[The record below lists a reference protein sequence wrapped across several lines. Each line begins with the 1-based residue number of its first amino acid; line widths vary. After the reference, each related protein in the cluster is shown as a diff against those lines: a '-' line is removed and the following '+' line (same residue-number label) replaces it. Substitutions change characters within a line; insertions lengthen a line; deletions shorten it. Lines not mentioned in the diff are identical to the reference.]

1 MSVMNKTK
9 LAALVTAAAV
19 TLAGCSGG
27 KEEGAATDT
36 KVTTPVAR
44 STILPPTTTTP
55 ATRTTTS
62 GTGVGDPTNQQ
73 LLDAVNASKTE
84 LGAKADAAKASADA
98 AKASADAGKAE
109 AMKAKDEA
117 AGAKKEAKKA
127 KSTALITGIVASAL
141 AAAGV
146 GFGIWNLN
154 RTKNQGEETR
164 QKVQDAGDAN
174 LIATRATGAAISG
187 QVAATGTALGE
198 LGGVSLD
205 EQRQAEKAR
214 QKTATEQL
222 DANKAQITATNAAGD
237 SAEASRVAAANAN
250 TSAIQVAGKVDKLGT
265 ELDDN
270 QKRLLE
276 AISKLTDAQKE
287 NKVAL
292 DNQKIALEAQV
303 SALAKIEAGNTEI
316 QASLQSLK
324 QKVSE
329 TNAEVLRTNARVL
342 STKASVEEILAR
354 EFKLDPGVQ
363 QPAPAVGPE
372 PAKPVAPVGA
382 STPVAALGVIDAATG
397 APVGGVASEK
407 PDHDV
412 GFMGPPAPKEILD
425 QRSSKPT
432 SET

>member
-27 KEEGAATDT
+27 KEEAAATDT

-98 AKASADAGKAE
+98 AKASADAGKEE

-141 AAAGV
+141 GAAGV
-146 GFGIWNLN
+146 GLGIWSLN

-174 LIATRATGAAISG
+174 LIATGATGAAISG
-187 QVAATGTALGE
+187 QVAATGAALGT

-214 QKTATEQL
+214 QQTATEQL
-222 DANKAQITATNAAGD
+222 EANKTQIAAIYKTGD
-237 SAEASRVAAANAN
+237 SAEASLQAAINAN
-250 TSAIQVAGKVDKLGT
+250 TSAIQVSDKVGKLEIK
-265 ELDDN
+265 LDDN
-270 QKRLLE
+270 QKRLLD
-276 AISKLTDAQKE
+276 AISKSTDAQKE
-287 NKVAL
+287 NKDAL
-292 DNQKIALEAQV
+292 AAQKIALDAQK
-303 SALAKIEAGNTEI
+303 SALEEIKTGNTEI
-316 QASLQSLK
+316 QASLQSLN

-342 STKASVEEILAR
+342 ATKASVEEILAR
-354 EFKLDPGVQ
+354 EFKLDPSVLP
-363 QPAPAVGPE
+363 PAPNVDPE
-372 PAKPVAPVGA
+372 PAEPVAPV
-382 STPVAALGVIDAATG
+382 AA
-397 APVGGVASEK
+397 VGGV
-407 PDHDV
+407 DNDLRGG
-412 GFMGPPAPKEILD
+412 GFMEPPAPIEILN

-432 SET
+432 SETRAPRF